1 MRPIHAEGVARA
13 VKRGKFLD
21 CASNSASGGIPLD
34 RRFRAVTWE
43 IHKKHNIG

>member
-21 CASNSASGGIPLD
+21 CASNSASRGIPLD
-34 RRFRAVTWE
+34 RT
-43 IHKKHNIG
+43 IPCGHLGNS